1 MISRHPRLLRATLI
15 FIALVQFLLGTA
27 FLLAPHAAV
36 HALGLSATPEWAN
49 WLFGQMGARF
59 IGFGVGMLVA
69 ARNFAQAAP
78 WIWTMI
84 FVQAVDWIVTLK
96 YLLAGS
102 VSLPQVSTAP
112 YFPVLFIMLLLI
124 AMPRTAKQG

>member
-15 FIALVQFLLGTA
+15 FIALVQFALGAA
-27 FLLAPHAAV
+27 FLLFPHAAV
-36 HALGLSATPEWAN
+36 HAFGLSTTPEWTN
-49 WLFGQMGARF
+49 WLFGMMGARF

-78 WIWTMI
+78 WIRTMI
-84 FVQAVDWIVTLK
+84 FVQAADWIVTLK
-96 YLLAGS
+96 YLIAGS

-112 YFPVLFIMLLLI
+112 YFPVLFIVLLLI
-124 AMPRTAKQG
+124 SMPRASKQG